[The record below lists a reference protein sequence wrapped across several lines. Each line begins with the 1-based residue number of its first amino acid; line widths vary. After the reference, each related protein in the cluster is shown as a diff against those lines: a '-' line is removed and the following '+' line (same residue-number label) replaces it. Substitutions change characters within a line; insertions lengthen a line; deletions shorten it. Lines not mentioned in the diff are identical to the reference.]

1 MDLQGLKDSAEVGLA
16 IAMGAGLFALFVHAM
31 G

>member
-1 MDLQGLKDSAEVGLA
+1 MQNLKDGAEIGIA
-16 IAMGAGLFALFVHAM
+16 IAMGAGLFALVLLMF

>member
-1 MDLQGLKDSAEVGLA
+1 MDLQGLKDGAEIGSA
-16 IAMGAGLFALFVHAM
+16 IAMGAGLFALVLLMF

>member
-1 MDLQGLKDSAEVGLA
+1 MLLQGLKGGAEIGIG
-16 IAMGAGLFALFVHAM
+16 IAMGAGLFALVVLTA

>member
-1 MDLQGLKDSAEVGLA
+1 MLLQGLKNGAEIGLG
-16 IAMGAGLFALFVHAM
+16 IAMGAGLFALFVHAV